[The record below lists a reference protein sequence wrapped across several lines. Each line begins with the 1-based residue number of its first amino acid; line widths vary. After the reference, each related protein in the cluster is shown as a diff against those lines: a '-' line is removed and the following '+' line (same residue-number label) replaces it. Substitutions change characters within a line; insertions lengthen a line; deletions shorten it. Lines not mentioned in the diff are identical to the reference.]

1 MSKYSP
7 TLALDLLKAEK
18 NGITLADY
26 LQSAIGNTILEFT
39 GDDDLAVFAMA
50 DDLLPGLLENFSGLD
65 FNRYEVEPMPAPIHE
80 IKPATSKP
88 LTAAE
93 HGDKTALN
101 GNTVAYNIG
110 HEVLEALY
118 KVPADEA
125 LTFFDAEGA
134 EDLESTLQ
142 WWHENINDEA

>member
-7 TLALDLLKAEK
+7 TAARDLLEK
-18 NGITLADY
+18 GKDGITLKEY
-26 LQSAIGNTILEFT
+26 LVSAMGKALLEFT
-39 GDDDLAVFAMA
+39 GDDDLAVVALA
-50 DDLLPGLLENFSGLD
+50 DDLVPGVLEDFAGLD
-65 FNRYEVEPMPAPIHE
+65 LNRYEIEPTGI
-80 IKPATSKP
+80 KP

-93 HGDKTALN
+93 HGDRTALN
-101 GNTVAYNIG
+101 GNTVAHNIG

-118 KVPADEA
+118 KIPADEA